1 MVASCAAGALL
12 ATSPAFGHP
21 LEIVPSDDRVY
32 QDLARLA
39 AQGVTPMWATSARP
53 LTRLEVARLL
63 AWALDRLVVRP
74 PVAPGDLETLERL
87 VLAFSDELPL
97 VGYRV
102 VEPPQGFSA
111 QAITGWG
118 FQFKRAAVARV
129 ESGVAPW
136 FETQT
141 GSAFRFEVTAT
152 MGLGPALAVSSRVQE
167 PVAPQFTLPVVDR
180 FYLSTAGE
188 PLRAQ
193 VGTMTHWW
201 GPGDRGAFLLS
212 DNAGALESIRLS
224 AEWPRLRL
232 VKLVAPLS
240 VSSQRYLY
248 AMRADWLATDTLRL
262 GFGEAMVASGDV
274 YLPYVF
280 APVPLVN
287 YAVGLW
293 VRQQQQGFPDSY
305 NAAVD
310 FDWRIGGGTM
320 LYGELYV
327 DKLAS
332 GGSPFPSTG
341 GATAGLFL
349 GPVLGDPRNDLRLE
363 HSAATNW
370 IYATAGGTNNYVRGG
385 KAMGHWC
392 APDCELY
399 SAELS
404 HRIDPRATLWTGYD
418 LVRKGAGQL
427 GQVWANPTDA
437 WTNLYLSGVI
447 ETTQAWHLR
456 YSWVPGGPG
465 PEFRYDIGVT
475 WSFVSNAG
483 HVTGQTQQNVFFWWE
498 GRYEW

>member
-1 MVASCAAGALL
+1 MASCAAAALL
-12 ATSPAFGHP
+12 ATTPALAHP
-21 LEIVPSDDRVY
+21 LEIVPSDDRIY
-32 QDLARLA
+32 QDLARLT
-39 AQGVTPMWATSARP
+39 AQGLTPLWATSARP
-53 LTRLEVARLL
+53 LTRLEVARLV
-63 AWALDRLVVRP
+63 AAALDRLAALP
-74 PVAPGDLETLERL
+74 PVAAGDLEILERL
-87 VLAFSDELPL
+87 VLTFSDELPL

-102 VEPPQGFSA
+102 IEPPQGFSA
-111 QAITGWG
+111 KAITGWG

-129 ESGVAPW
+129 ESGTAPW
-136 FETQT
+136 FETST
-141 GSAFRFEVTAT
+141 GSGFRFEVTST
-152 MGLGPALAVSSRVQE
+152 MGFGPTLAVSSRVQQ
-167 PVAPQFTLPVVDR
+167 PVAPQFTFPVVDR
-180 FYLSTAGE
+180 LYLSTTSD

-212 DNAGALESIRLS
+212 DNAGAIESIRVS

-232 VKLVAPLS
+232 VKLLAPLS

-287 YAVGLW
+287 YLLGLW

-305 NAAVD
+305 NAAMD
-310 FDWRIGGGTM
+310 FDWRIGGGSM
-320 LYGELYV
+320 LYGEVYA

-332 GGSPFPSTG
+332 GAYSFPSTG
-341 GATAGLFL
+341 GAAAGLFF
-349 GPVLGDPRNDLRLE
+349 GSVLGDPRNDLRLE
-363 HSAATNW
+363 HSRATNW
-370 IYATAGGTNNYVRGG
+370 IYATPGGTNNYVRGG

-392 APDCELY
+392 APDCEFY

-404 HRIDPRATLWTGYD
+404 RRLDSRATLRTGYD

-427 GQVWANPTDA
+427 GQVWLNPTDA

-456 YSWVPGGPG
+456 YSWDPGTD
-465 PEFRYDIGVT
+465 FRYDVGTT